1 MQALLEIYAI
11 KQSEREKIMEFFKD
25 LTDPYTL
32 AKLCAV
38 CSVASYAI
46 TEVSKPFTKYF
57 CKDLDLRKGIVRL
70 LACLLGAIAGY
81 EMTRKTFG
89 AWVGFGC
96 GALNAYIVSLIKTK
110 LKKLSNTDSADVK
123 IPSQKKAKDEETDT

>member
-1 MQALLEIYAI
+1 MEI
-11 KQSEREKIMEFFKD
+11 FKD

-46 TEVSKPFTKYF
+46 TEVAKPFTKYF
-57 CKDLDLRKGIVRL
+57 SKNLDLRKGIVRL

-96 GALNAYIVSLIKTK
+96 GALNAYVVSLIKSK
-110 LKKLSNTDSADVK
+110 LKKLTDESANTKDS
-123 IPSQKKAKDEETDT
+123 KKQASEEKEENS